1 MCRAPGF
8 ALPPISAKPSAAEVA
23 AARGLLCDE
32 LFGDFP
38 FVGPA
43 ESAHAVALLLL
54 HFVRDLIDG
63 STPLHLIEKPTPGT
77 GATLM
82 VDAIATLLTG
92 AGASVMTEGR
102 NEDEWRKRITA
113 KLRQMPPMVLIDNL
127 SRRLDS
133 PALAAVLTAPFW
145 EDRILGVSEMARLP
159 IRCIWIATGNNPEFS
174 NEIARRLVR
183 IRLDANVERPSQRSG
198 FRHPRLIAWVRANR
212 ARLVAACLTL
222 CQAWIA
228 AGRPKG
234 GRVVGSFESWSEVM
248 GGVLEVAGIEGFLE
262 QHRRD
267 ERGIRRRD
275 ARLGPPSSGRGGGI
289 SEAGRSARSTSTCLP
304 SIAIPASR

>member
-1 MCRAPGF
+1 
-8 ALPPISAKPSAAEVA
+8 
-23 AARGLLCDE
+23 
-32 LFGDFP
+32 
-38 FVGPA
+38 
-43 ESAHAVALLLL
+43 
-54 HFVRDLIDG
+54 
-63 STPLHLIEKPTPGT
+63 
-77 GATLM
+77 
-82 VDAIATLLTG
+82 
-92 AGASVMTEGR
+92 MTEGR

-127 SRRLDS
+127 SRRLDC

-159 IRCIWIATGNNPEFS
+159 IRCTWIATGNNPEFS

-262 QHRRD
+262 NIDETSEGSDVETAAWAAFIGAWWRD
-267 ERGIRRRD
+267 FGGRPVGTVNLYVLALNCDPGIPLKGFDDRAQRTSLGMAIGKMRD
-275 ARLGPPSSGRGGGI
+275 RVFRAGDLRLRVQRAGSTQNASLWQLVVVADACSSV
-289 SEAGRSARSTSTCLP
+289 E
-304 SIAIPASR
+304 